1 MPAVN
6 ESMKGAWSGL
16 GGDMGTTSLALYLT
30 MAEMDERFL
39 NVNRFGVLSVP
50 GPLWLAMAFLGRHWV
65 LLIITLASRRSPE
78 AIQLASTSL
87 SAIVLLLEL
96 PVLILAYAGFSRH
109 PSAGVMLRTIWRNG
123 RVILA
128 ATAVINL
135 GLLAWFLWHSDV
147 WRRPELFLAS
157 CGLLD
162 LTIVYG
168 IYKSAFVKQVFMEF
182 PAPEAG
188 GKPS

>member
-1 MPAVN
+1 M
-6 ESMKGAWSGL
+6 
-16 GGDMGTTSLALYLT
+16 T
-30 MAEMDERFL
+30 EMDERYL
-39 NVNRFGVLSVP
+39 NVNRFGVLSIP

-65 LLIITLASRRSPE
+65 LLIITLASRKSPD
-78 AIQLASTSL
+78 AIQLASSSL
-87 SAIVLLLEL
+87 SALVLVLEL

-109 PSAGVMLRTIWRNG
+109 PTAGAMLRFVWHRG
-123 RVILA
+123 RAILS

-135 GLLAWFLWHSDV
+135 GLLAWFLWHADV

-162 LTIVYG
+162 LTIIYG
-168 IYKSAFVKQVFMEF
+168 IYKSSYIKQVFKEF
-182 PAPEAG
+182 PAPVESE

>member
-1 MPAVN
+1 
-6 ESMKGAWSGL
+6 
-16 GGDMGTTSLALYLT
+16 

-39 NVNRFGVLSVP
+39 NVNRYGVLSIP
-50 GPLWLAMAFLGRHWV
+50 GPLWLAMAFLGRHWL

-87 SAIVLLLEL
+87 SAVVLLLEL

-109 PSAGVMLRTIWRNG
+109 PASGAMLRAIWHKG
-123 RVILA
+123 RAILA
-128 ATAVINL
+128 TTAVINL
-135 GLLAWFLWHSDV
+135 GLLAWFLWHADV

-162 LTIVYG
+162 VTIVYG
-168 IYKSAFVKQVFMEF
+168 IYKSAYIKQVFMEF
-182 PAPEAG
+182 PAPIESG
-188 GKPS
+188 EKPS

>member
-1 MPAVN
+1 
-6 ESMKGAWSGL
+6 
-16 GGDMGTTSLALYLT
+16 

-50 GPLWLAMAFLGRHWV
+50 GPLWLAMAFLGRHWI

-87 SAIVLLLEL
+87 SALVLLLEL

-109 PSAGVMLRTIWRNG
+109 PSAGKVLRFIWHKG
-123 RVILA
+123 RVILG

-135 GLLAWFLWHSDV
+135 GLLAWFLWHADV

-162 LTIVYG
+162 VAIVYG
-168 IYKSAFVKQVFMEF
+168 IYKSPFIKQVFMEF
-182 PAPEAG
+182 PKPAEHE
-188 GKPS
+188 GKAS